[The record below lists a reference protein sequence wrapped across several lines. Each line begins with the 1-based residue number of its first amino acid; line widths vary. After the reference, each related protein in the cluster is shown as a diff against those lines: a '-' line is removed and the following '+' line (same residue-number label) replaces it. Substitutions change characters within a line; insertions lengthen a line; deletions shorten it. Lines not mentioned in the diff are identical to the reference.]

1 MSIIHFLR
9 QNKSQNEIQVMQ
21 NRALR
26 KISFKKLHDPTAQ
39 LYKDLKLLKFCD
51 IFHLQNCLFMNQI
64 EQLAKNLKNLKLEQ
78 LEKLA
83 KSFPEFIYLFIYL
96 IYLCINIFIYVF
108 TFLCTHLFI
117 YLFISFY
124 FVYLAFLNALCSSI
138 VVLTYL
144 RSTLQVIFPYINYNV
159 TSIYIDH
166 FFVNHVKK

>member
-1 MSIIHFLR
+1 MWHFSFAKLPLHE
-9 QNKSQNEIQVMQ
+9 S
-21 NRALR
+21 NRTTCQ
-26 KISFKKLHDPTAQ
+26 KH
-39 LYKDLKLLKFCD
+39 
-51 IFHLQNCLFMNQI
+51 
-64 EQLAKNLKNLKLEQ
+64 EKLETWTTWKTCQ
-78 LEKLA
+78 IFSGIYL
-83 KSFPEFIYLFIYL
+83 FIYLFIYL

-159 TSIYIDH
+159 TSIYIDQ
-166 FFVNHVKK
+166 FFVNHVKKIDFNFIWLLSQKHSSGGVL